1 MYNLTSGSAHPGNV
15 IVLADGATDELFST
29 LGYSDVSKIEL
40 LPQVQTD
47 EQGNRLASWELYMV
61 VTDHKPDSD
70 RSRFLQ
76 LRGLRDAVI
85 SGRVH
90 EMRLYGATDQER
102 EQFGEGRW
110 FSQAGV
116 ESAKAAS
123 GDGSEG
129 ETLGQAVLGE
139 GIARELGKDQNKP
152 TLKAGDTFEM
162 GPKRWMVTGVM
173 KSAGS
178 TFDSEIWVKGSYAG
192 PLFGKS
198 GHTTCVLHTADAQQ
212 AEILAKDLTDN
223 YKDSKVQGIV
233 ESVYYEKL
241 NATNQQ
247 FLWAIG
253 FVAFFMSIG
262 GVVGVMIVM
271 FAAISQRAKDIGVLR
286 IVGFRSWQV
295 LLSFFL
301 ESLLL
306 AVIGGLIGCSAGLL
320 ANGWSATSLVS
331 SGAGGGKSIVLTMS
345 VSPGILMI
353 GMLFALFMG
362 CVGGLLPAIFA
373 MRVRPLESLR

>member
-29 LGYSDVSKIEL
+29 LGYGDVSEVEL
-40 LPQVQTD
+40 RPQVQSD
-47 EQGNRLASWELYMV
+47 EQGHRLASWELYMV
-61 VTDHKPDSD
+61 VTDRKPDSD
-70 RSRFLQ
+70 QSRFLQ
-76 LRGLRDAVI
+76 LRGLDDPVI
-85 SGRVH
+85 SAQVH
-90 EMRLYGATDQER
+90 EMQLYGATDRER

-110 FSQAGV
+110 FSQTAV
-116 ESAKAAS
+116 ESAKS
-123 GDGSEG
+123 GSGEGSG
-129 ETLGQAVLGE
+129 VDTLGQAVLGE
-139 GIARELGKDQNKP
+139 GIARELGKDQHRP
-152 TLKAGDTFEM
+152 TLRVGDTFEM
-162 GPKRWMVTGVM
+162 GPKRWVVTGIM

-223 YKDSKVQGIV
+223 FKASKVQGIV
-233 ESVYYEKL
+233 ESAYYDKL

-271 FAAISQRAKDIGVLR
+271 FAAISQRSKDIGVLR

-295 LLSFFL
+295 LLSFFM

-331 SGAGGGKSIVLTMS
+331 GGAGGGKSIVLTMS